1 MKKLLSLLFFIS
13 LISHTD
19 ALLISEVMSNPTGD
33 DGGREWIEV
42 FNNTASS
49 IDLSSLTISI
59 KGGTAVAVTPLSGGT
74 SLAPN
79 GYAVIGSVV
88 SGTNK
93 FIQDYPTYSGILFK
107 SSISLVNTGVTSIDI
122 KLSGATVDTLASYT
136 AAKEGFTLSLVSG
149 SFVLSNPTPGAEN
162 QAVPPS
168 DSSNNN
174 ATSSSSSQQVVQA
187 QSAPSPD
194 IVLYMPFEKTV
205 VAGADANFTTYGMT
219 RAGNNIDDLVYSW
232 SYGDGGQGTGTSTWY
247 RYVYPGRYVAK
258 VEAFNGHVLGNGS
271 TKVRVVSP
279 DIAITKVD
287 NGKYGLYIDISNP
300 NNYDLDLSQWKLYLD
315 GKTFPFPKNTIILG
329 GETTRFSG
337 VAMGF
342 ASTTISQNSIVKI
355 LFPNLEE
362 VASYAVSNLENGKL
376 NNLTNITDSVIK
388 TLGTVGNVA
397 GVSTSTIS
405 SLSNKISDKM
415 AANKM
420 IVKQT
425 QQVIQAISSSTVKIS
440 SSTATLSTNNLNR
453 PKDTRLVSWFKSFF
467 GF

>member
-1 MKKLLSLLFFIS
+1 MKKLLSLLFFVS
-13 LISHTD
+13 LINHVD
-19 ALLISEVMSNPTGD
+19 ALLISEVMSNPMGD

-42 FNNTASS
+42 FNNTANSV
-49 IDLSSLTISI
+49 DLSTLTISI
-59 KGGTAVAVTPLSGGT
+59 KGATAIVVTPLSGGT
-74 SLAPN
+74 ILVPN
-79 GYAVIGSVV
+79 GYAIIGSVV
-88 SGTNK
+88 SGANK
-93 FIQDYPTYSGILFK
+93 FIQDYPNYNGLLFK

-122 KLSGATVDTLASYT
+122 KLSGSSVDTLASYT
-136 AAKEGFTLSLVSG
+136 AAKEGFTLSLVGG

-162 QAVPPS
+162 QAVTSS
-168 DSSNNN
+168 DSSNN
-174 ATSSSSSQQVVQA
+174 ATSSSNTQQVIQA

-205 VAGADANFTTYGMT
+205 VAGADTNFTTYGMT
-219 RAGNNIDDLVYSW
+219 RAGNNIEDLTYSW

-247 RYVYPGRYVAK
+247 RYIYPGRYVAK
-258 VEAFNGHVLGNGS
+258 VEAANGRVLGNAS

-279 DIAITKVD
+279 EIEITKVD
-287 NGKYGLYIDISNP
+287 KGKYGIYVDVSNP
-300 NNYDLDLSQWKLYLD
+300 NNYDLDLSQWKLSFD
-315 GKTFPFPKNTIILG
+315 GKAFPFPKNTIILG
-329 GETTRFSG
+329 GETTHFSG

-342 ASTTISQNSIVKI
+342 ASTTISQNSVVKI

-362 VASYAVSNLENGKL
+362 VASYTISNKEIESLDK
-376 NNLTNITDSVIK
+376 LTNITDGVIK
-388 TLGTVGNVA
+388 TMGVVGNVA
-397 GVSTSTIS
+397 GVSTSTITNI
-405 SLSNKISDKM
+405 SNKISAKLNT
-415 AANKM
+415 NKM

>member
-1 MKKLLSLLFFIS
+1 MKKILSLLFFIS

-42 FNNTASS
+42 FNNTANSV
-49 IDLSSLTISI
+49 DLSSLTISI
-59 KGGTAVAVTPLSGGT
+59 KGGNAIVVTPLSGGT
-74 SLAPN
+74 SLSPN
-79 GYAVIGSVV
+79 GYAIIASTV
-88 SGTNK
+88 SGTTK
-93 FIQDYPTYSGILFK
+93 FLQDYPNYSGPLFK

-122 KLSGATVDTLASYT
+122 KLSGATVDSLSSYT
-136 AAKEGFTLSLVSG
+136 AAKEGFTLSLVGG

-162 QAVPPS
+162 QAVSSS

-174 ATSSSSSQQVVQA
+174 ATSSTNTQQTVPA

-219 RAGNNIDDLVYSW
+219 RAGSNIEDLVYSW

-247 RYVYPGRYVAK
+247 RYVYPGKYVAK
-258 VEAFNGHVLGNGS
+258 VEATNGHVLGTGS

-279 DIAITKVD
+279 DIAITKVGT
-287 NGKYGLYIDISNP
+287 GKYGLYVDIYNP
-300 NNYDLDLSQWKLYLD
+300 NNYDLDLSQWKLSFD
-315 GKTFPFPKNTIILG
+315 GKSFPFPKNTIILG
-329 GETTRFSG
+329 GETTHVSG
-337 VAMGF
+337 MAMGF
-342 ASTTISQNSIVKI
+342 ASTTISQNTVVKI

-362 VASYAVSNLENGKL
+362 VTSYVVSNKGNESLDK
-376 NNLTNITDSVIK
+376 LTNITENVIK
-388 TLGTVGNVA
+388 TLGNVSNVA

-405 SLSNKISDKM
+405 NFSNKVS
-415 AANKM
+415 NKLKENKI

-425 QQVIQAISSSTVKIS
+425 QQIIQSISSSTIKVS
-440 SSTATLSTNNLNR
+440 SSTATLSTNNLNK
-453 PKDTRLVSWFKSFF
+453 PKDTRLVAWFKSFF